1 MTSKIAKPAVAAF
14 ILATA
19 LAAFPAIYA
28 GARTDASSDD
38 RTGRMMGGCGEMMNG
53 GTADGGM
60 MSGGQAD
67 RGIMG
72 GGMMGNAM
80 MGGGMMGGG
89 MMGGGERPNQQ
100 WRR

>member
-1 MTSKIAKPAVAAF
+1 MTRTTARRTASALMLAV
-14 ILATA
+14 A

-28 GARTDASSDD
+28 SARTDASSGD

-60 MSGGQAD
+60 MSGRQAD
-67 RGIMG
+67 RGMMGGGMIGGGIMG
-72 GGMMGNAM
+72 GGMMS
-80 MGGGMMGGG
+80 GGD
-89 MMGGGERPNQQ
+89 RPNQQ